1 MSDDRPA
8 RVFAGQAKEHQG
20 KYGKYLTLRM
30 GLVTYFLEPSKTPGL
45 MNVYIK
51 ENPRED
57 RQQNVNKGHHDGH
70 ADDGMSDDR
79 IPF

>member
-30 GLVTYFLEPSKTPGL
+30 GLVTYFLEPSKTPG
-45 MNVYIK
+45 MWNAYIK
-51 ENPRED
+51 ENPQQDKRETLTKQNGFED
-57 RQQNVNKGHHDGH
+57 RM
-70 ADDGMSDDR
+70 ADDG

>member
-45 MNVYIK
+45 LNVYIK
-51 ENPRED
+51 ENPQQDKRETPIKQNGFED
-57 RQQNVNKGHHDGH
+57 RM
-70 ADDGMSDDR
+70 ADDG